1 MRTRSNREGAQ
12 LAEKTRMRDRLRNP
26 DGPPFIFPTEDGI
39 KKGSEGCQL
48 STLPRSEQLCVLFE
62 KVIAAAVDEFRLLR
76 GVHGELQNLV
86 TTLST
91 IQALLEDAEERQ
103 LQDKL
108 VRYWLAK
115 LKDVAYDMDELLD
128 KCAAAK
134 IRWEMEMEMESR
146 AQRCR
151 SVVASPILVGTGGKY
166 SDQDEHR
173 ANEKLVV
180 SFNPVKLE
188 LAGTVK

>member
-1 MRTRSNREGAQ
+1 MSTISRENKNERSLTKPRWPAVH
-12 LAEKTRMRDRLRNP
+12 LP
-26 DGPPFIFPTEDGI
+26 DGRRNQE
-39 KKGSEGCQL
+39 
-48 STLPRSEQLCVLFE
+48 RVLFE

-86 TTLST
+86 TTLWT
-91 IQALLEDAEERQ
+91 LEDAEERQ

-115 LKDVAYDMDELLD
+115 LKDVAKDMDELLD

-134 IRWEMEMEMESR
+134 IRWEMEMESR
-146 AQRCR
+146 AELRDAGRWLLLRFLLAQE
-151 SVVASPILVGTGGKY
+151 LGKY

>member
-1 MRTRSNREGAQ
+1 MSTISRENKNERSLTKPRWPAVHLPDGRRNQE
-12 LAEKTRMRDRLRNP
+12 RLRGLP
-26 DGPPFIFPTEDGI
+26 AFYP
-39 KKGSEGCQL
+39 SE
-48 STLPRSEQLCVLFE
+48 VLFE
-62 KVIAAAVDEFRLLR
+62 KVIAAAVDEFRLL
-76 GVHGELQNLV
+76 
-86 TTLST
+86 
-91 IQALLEDAEERQ
+91 ED
-103 LQDKL
+103 DKL

-134 IRWEMEMEMESR
+134 IRWEMEMESR
-146 AQRCR
+146 AALRDAGRWLLLRFLLAQE
-151 SVVASPILVGTGGKY
+151 LGKY